1 MLQACALGLAFTLT
15 GLFNQTVLLRTEVQ
29 PGFEP
34 YASHFVVARGWPV
47 AWLVTEPST
56 PERPLALRERLLAG
70 RFFTSWVGASAL
82 SSAILALGVRF
93 RRKVA
98 RSP

>member
-1 MLQACALGLAFTLT
+1 MFQACALGLAFSLT
-15 GLFNQTVLLRTEVQ
+15 GLLNQTVLLRTEVQ
-29 PGFEP
+29 PDFEP

-47 AWLVTEPST
+47 AWLVTEPGT
-56 PERPLALRERLLAG
+56 TERPLALGERLLVA
-70 RFFTSWVGASAL
+70 RFLANWVGASAL
-82 SSAILALGVRF
+82 SSTILALGGWF